1 MTRSTEYARSYRQSE
16 NDRLIAELKQL
27 ETWYSTEQQYYTS
40 NLLRVARVKLK
51 AYMDLE

>member
-1 MTRSTEYARSYRQSE
+1 MTCSTAYGRSYRQSE
-16 NDRLIAELKQL
+16 NDQLIAELKQL
-27 ETWYSTEQQYYTS
+27 EAWYSSEKQYYTS